1 MNDADQGQQID
12 FTVDRKNL
20 YREEAITDLKVASIR
35 RLVPVLPDGTEDKSR
50 TPLFMGHTQLMSPQG
65 PVPIQSP
72 LAANNLEEAMD
83 VFPDAMKKALE
94 EVVESI
100 KKMQEEE
107 MRQQGRDD
115 SRIIVPGRQP

>member
-20 YREEAITDLKVASIR
+20 YRAEAITDLKVASIR

-94 EVVESI
+94 EVVESV

-107 MRQQGRDD
+107 MRQKQRDD